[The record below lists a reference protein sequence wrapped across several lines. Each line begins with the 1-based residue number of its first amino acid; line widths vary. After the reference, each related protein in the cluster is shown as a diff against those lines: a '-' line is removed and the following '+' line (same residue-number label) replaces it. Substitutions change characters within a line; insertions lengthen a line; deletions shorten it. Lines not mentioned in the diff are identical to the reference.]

1 MSILKPI
8 AIPATAVAV
17 VAASL
22 YLGLT
27 AFSLFATVPESSAN
41 TAPEGSLRE
50 LDLDV
55 GDSSRNWDFNS
66 DENRIDNVDW
76 ACVSFSRGRT

>member
-8 AIPATAVAV
+8 AIPATVVAV

-27 AFSLFATVPESSAN
+27 AISLFATVPESSAN

-50 LDLDV
+50 LTLMV
-55 GDSSRNWDFNS
+55 GILSGIGIS
-66 DENRIDNVDW
+66 IVM
-76 ACVSFSRGRT
+76 RTE